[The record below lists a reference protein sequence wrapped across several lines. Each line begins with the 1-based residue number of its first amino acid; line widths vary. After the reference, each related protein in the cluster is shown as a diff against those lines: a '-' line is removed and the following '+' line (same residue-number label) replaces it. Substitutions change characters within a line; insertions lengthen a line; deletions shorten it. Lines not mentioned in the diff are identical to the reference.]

1 MDDDRFVSKL
11 PRMMLIELITQLLE
25 YLKEVHLLS
34 LKGIVNKESSPDIID
49 EINETFIKP
58 ENMVLMITAKALNNI
73 MNEPEE
79 MKLAIEE
86 MIKFEEYYKKDLSD
100 TDAIILDAELDIVL
114 HKMGIKRGNDARD

>member
-1 MDDDRFVSKL
+1 M
-11 PRMMLIELITQLLE
+11 
-25 YLKEVHLLS
+25 HLLS

-114 HKMGIKRGNDARD
+114 HKMGIKRGKDARD

>member
-1 MDDDRFVSKL
+1 MDDDRFVSRL

-25 YLKEVHLLS
+25 YLKAIHLLS
-34 LKGIVNKESSPDIID
+34 LKGIVKTENSQDIID

-86 MIKFEEYYKKDLSD
+86 MMKFEEYYKKDLDD

>member
-25 YLKEVHLLS
+25 YLKAIHLLS
-34 LKGIVNKESSPDIID
+34 LKGIVKTENSQDIID

-114 HKMGIKRGNDARD
+114 HKMGIKRGKDARD

>member
-1 MDDDRFVSKL
+1 MDDDKFVSKL

-114 HKMGIKRGNDARD
+114 HKMGIKRGKDARD

>member
-25 YLKEVHLLS
+25 YLKAIHLLS
-34 LKGIVNKESSPDIID
+34 LKGIVKTENSQDIID

-86 MIKFEEYYKKDLSD
+86 MMKFEEYYKKDLDD

>member
-1 MDDDRFVSKL
+1 
-11 PRMMLIELITQLLE
+11 MLIELITQLLE

-34 LKGIVNKESSPDIID
+34 LKGIVKKEDSQDIID

-73 MNEPEE
+73 MNEPAE

-86 MIKFEEYYKKDLSD
+86 MMEFEEYYKKDLND

-114 HKMGIKRGNDARD
+114 HKMGIKRGKDARD

>member
-114 HKMGIKRGNDARD
+114 HKMGIKRGKDARD